1 MTQELSLSARRLLK
15 TPSFTALA
23 LLCIALGI
31 GANVAVFSV
40 LSSVLLR
47 PLPFADAGRLAMVSD
62 THSGPSG
69 DEDYEVSPPN
79 YAAWKAGLRD
89 EPDVHP
95 GRPDRQTPFSEI
107 AAWQPRTYSLTGTGE
122 PERIV
127 GAEISADLF
136 QVLGVAPRLGRVF
149 SQGEDTPPGVAVA
162 ILSDGLWRD
171 HFGADPEVLRRQV
184 RLDGKSYV
192 IAGVMPP
199 RFDFPDQSRLWTPL
213 ALDPYKLPGRQF
225 HTLYVAGRL
234 RPGTSHPQA
243 QLAMESLARELAR
256 QFPDSNAGWGVRVK
270 TMREHLTGE
279 IRPALLF
286 LQGAVCLVLLIACVN
301 VANLMLAR
309 FEGRRSEFAV
319 RAALGETRRHLV
331 RQLLVESSILSFAG
345 GALGIALAWFGLR
358 ALLPLIP
365 PTLLPVQELSFDASV
380 LGYALLAILL
390 VNAIIGLVPAFTRSE
405 SDLRSGLG
413 EDGRKASAGRR
424 RRLLLSS
431 LVVAEIAVAMT
442 LLVAAGLLTR
452 SFLELQRVHLG
463 YDPENLLTMRI
474 AFPEQVYTN
483 RDRKIHLLEDA
494 LAKIEALPGVKSA
507 AVSMVLPVGDE
518 DINAIIKVEGRPQ
531 AMQGEVLLVHNRFV
545 SPHYFRTLRI
555 PLLAGRGINESDRA
569 DTQLVVVVSKA
580 MAKAYWPGQNPIGKR
595 VRRGWAN
602 MVNPWFTVVGVV
614 DDVQDSSLDAKI
626 GATWYLAFTQTS
638 WPEYSLVVR
647 TAGKPET
654 LAPPVRRILRS
665 LDPEL
670 PVGQVKTMEQRLSES
685 LGRQRFSALLLAI
698 FTGLGLILAAAGL
711 YGLMSYSVRQRTHE
725 LGVRMAL
732 GARRGTVL
740 SLVLRQGTLLVAAGL
755 VMGAVLLV
763 LLVRLI
769 ESFLFNV
776 SPVDP
781 LSVGGAAVLLF
792 SVALLASLLPAVRA
806 TRIDLVDC
814 FRNQ

>member
-1 MTQELSLSARRLLK
+1 MTQELRLSARRLLK

-47 PLPFADAGRLAMVSD
+47 PLPFADAGRLAMVFD
-62 THSGPSG
+62 THPGPTA

-79 YAAWKAGLRD
+79 YAAWKTK
-89 EPDVHP
+89 
-95 GRPDRQTPFSEI
+95 QTPFAEI
-107 AAWQPRTYSLTGTGE
+107 AAWLPRTYSLTGTGE

-127 GAEISADLF
+127 GAEVSADLF
-136 QVLGVAPRLGRVF
+136 HLLGVAPRLGRVF
-149 SQGEDTPPGVAVA
+149 SPSEDTPPGVAVA

-171 HFGADPEVLRRQV
+171 HFGADPDVLRRQV

-199 RFDFPDQSRLWTPL
+199 GFDFPDRSRLWTPL

-225 HTLYVAGRL
+225 HSLYVAARL
-234 RPGTSHPQA
+234 RPGTSHAQA
-243 QLAMESLARELAR
+243 QLAMASLARELAA

-309 FEGRRSEFAV
+309 FEGRRAEFAV

-331 RQLLVESSILSFAG
+331 RQLLVESTILSFAG
-345 GALGIALAWFGLR
+345 GALGVALGWFALR

-365 PTLLPVQELSFDASV
+365 PTLLQVHELSFDPGV
-380 LGYALLAILL
+380 LGYALLAILA

-452 SFLELQRVHLG
+452 SFLELQKVHLG
-463 YDPENLLTMRI
+463 YDPTNLLTMRI
-474 AFPEQVYTN
+474 AFPDQVYTN
-483 RDRKIHLLEDA
+483 RERKIHLLQDA
-494 LAKIEALPGVKSA
+494 LAKIEALPGVRSA

-518 DINAIIKVEGRPQ
+518 DVSAIINVEGRPQ
-531 AMQGEVLLVHNRFV
+531 AMPGEVLLVNNRFV
-545 SPHYFRTLRI
+545 SPHYFQTLRI
-555 PLLAGRGINESDRA
+555 PLLAGRVISESDRA
-569 DTQLVVVVSKA
+569 DTQLVVVVSKT
-580 MAKAYWPGQNPIGKR
+580 MAKTFWPGQNPLGKR

-638 WPEYSLVVR
+638 WPEYSLAVR
-647 TAGKPET
+647 TAGKPEA

-670 PVGQVKTMEQRLSES
+670 PVGQVKTMEQRLTDS
-685 LGRQRFSALLLAI
+685 LGKQRFSALLLAI
-698 FTGLGLILAAAGL
+698 FTGLGLVLAAAGL

-755 VMGAVLLV
+755 VMGGVLLV